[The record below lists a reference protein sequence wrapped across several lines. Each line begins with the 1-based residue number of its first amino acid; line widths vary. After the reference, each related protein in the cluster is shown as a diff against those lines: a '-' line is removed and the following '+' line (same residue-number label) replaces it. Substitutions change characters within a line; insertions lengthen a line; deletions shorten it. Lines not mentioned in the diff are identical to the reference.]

1 MTLRMF
7 DLSGRR
13 ALVTGSSQGLGLA
26 LARALASAGAEL
38 VLNGRDPDRLA
49 AARASLEAEGHTA
62 RAMAFDVTDEAQVAE
77 AIARIEAELGPID
90 ILVNNAG
97 MQVRA
102 PLDDF
107 PVESWR
113 ALMRLNLDSVFL
125 VSQAVARPMIARGR
139 GRIINIASVQSA
151 LARPSIAPYTA
162 SKGAVAMLTKGMC
175 ADWAR
180 HGLQINAIAP
190 GYFRTEMNRALVEDA
205 DFTAW
210 LTARTPARRWGE
222 PAELAGAAIF
232 LASDA
237 ATFVNGQ
244 ILYVDGGI
252 TSVL

>member
-1 MTLRMF
+1 MGLGMF

-26 LARALASAGAEL
+26 LARALAGAGAEL
-38 VLNGRDPDRLA
+38 VLNGRDPERLA
-49 AARASLEAEGHTA
+49 RARAGLEAEGRTA
-62 RAMAFDVTDEAQVAE
+62 HAMAFDVTEATEVAE
-77 AIARIEAELGPID
+77 AVARIEAELGPID

-102 PLDDF
+102 PLDEF
-107 PVESWR
+107 PVDSWR

-125 VSQAVARPMIARGR
+125 ISQAVARPMITRGR
-139 GRIINIASVQSA
+139 GRIINVASVQSA

-190 GYFRTEMNRALVEDA
+190 GYFRTEMNRALVADA

-222 PAELAGAAIF
+222 PDELGGAAVF

-237 ATFVNGQ
+237 ASFVNGQ